1 MLRSLL
7 PSGIKTALKLS
18 FGLWI
23 LGVICVIPF
32 MFLGFNLTMG
42 IKVLLLIDPFV
53 ILFVS
58 TLYLKRVN
66 INNSIK
72 EGGLFGL
79 FLVLTHLPSD
89 LLFMLLFFKEG
100 LIIFKAYWGILFYGE
115 MAIFSMIAGLF
126 IYLSKRHKNKNLYIM
141 MHSKD

>member
-1 MLRSLL
+1 MLKNLL

-32 MFLGFNLTMG
+32 MFLGFNLMMG
-42 IKVLLLIDPFV
+42 IKVLLFLYPFV
-53 ILFVS
+53 IMFVS

-66 INNSIK
+66 KIHSIK

-115 MAIFSMIAGLF
+115 MLFFSMIAGLF
-126 IYLSKRHKNKNLYIM
+126 VNVLFLQGLFQYLKNLGRWF
-141 MHSKD
+141 